1 MKVLI
6 DVTSLMSK
14 ELTGIGVYI
23 KNLITNLQNCSGI
36 GITGTWYAEKY
47 RFKHLIS
54 SHISIPLKPYFHI
67 ISGINILRY
76 DVFHG
81 PDYRIPYSRLYRKV
95 ITVHDTVDYE
105 NTIVDQKK
113 SAENIRKL
121 EHILLTNKP
130 NFIIAVSHF
139 TKEQLIYHFPHL
151 ESIITVVYSG
161 VDHIDDS
168 ISVEDRQRYIPN
180 PYLLFV
186 STVEKR
192 KNLPTAVRAFELAK
206 SKFPDLHFV
215 IVGKNGYK
223 HQEAD
228 EAIHRSRYAE
238 HIHRLGFVPQDDLH
252 LLYRNAE
259 LLLFPSLYEGF
270 GFPILEAMRLGC
282 PVVTSNR
289 GAMREIAGSA
299 AILVNPLEAEEMA
312 QTILRLCEDRLQRGE
327 LIKAGKTRSQEF
339 TWKRCAE
346 QTVGVY
352 RHLIHAK
359 GIMS

>member
-23 KNLITNLQNCSGI
+23 KNLITNLQNRSDI
-36 GITGTWYAEKY
+36 RLVGTWYAEKY

-67 ISGINILRY
+67 ISGINILSY

-81 PDYRIPYSRLYRKV
+81 PDYRIPFTRLYRKV

-105 NTIVDQKK
+105 NTIVDQKR

-121 EHILLTNKP
+121 EHILLTDKP
-130 NFIIAVSHF
+130 NSIIAVSHF
-139 TKEQLIYHFPHL
+139 TREQLIYRFPHL
-151 ESIITVVYSG
+151 ESMITVVYSG
-161 VDHIDDS
+161 VDHIDDT
-168 ISVEDRQRYIPN
+168 ISLEDRQRFIPN

-186 STVEKR
+186 GTVEKR

-215 IVGKNGYK
+215 IVGTNGYK
-223 HQEAD
+223 HQEID
-228 EAIHRSRYAE
+228 EVIHRSRYAK
-238 HIHRLGFVPQDDLH
+238 HIHRIGFVLQDDLLH
-252 LLYRNAE
+252 LYRNAE

-289 GAMREIAGSA
+289 GAMKEIAGSA
-299 AILVNPLEAEEMA
+299 AILVDPLETEEMTQA
-312 QTILRLCEDRLQRGE
+312 ILKVCEDRLQRDE
-327 LIKAGKTRSQEF
+327 LIEAGKTRSQEF

-346 QTVGVY
+346 HTIGVY
-352 RHLIHAK
+352 RRLIHSK
-359 GIMS
+359 GIIS